1 MKKIQNTKYKILDT
15 ASTLRVLGIDP
26 GTATV
31 GWAVLDEMKGEVKAI
46 AFGHIATSPKN
57 TTAERLFEIAR
68 DLEQIMKKYKPDESA
83 VEDLFFFKN
92 VKTVMKVSQA
102 RGAILLTLEK
112 NCVNVFG
119 YTPLQV
125 KQALTGYG
133 RAEKKQVQAMVKE
146 ILKLKSIPKPDDT
159 ADAIAIALCHINSR
173 KMMNI
178 KK

>member
-1 MKKIQNTKYKILDT
+1 MKIENSPK
-15 ASTLRVLGIDP
+15 TLRVLGIDP

-31 GWAVLDEMKGEVKAI
+31 GWAILDETKGNVEAVAY
-46 AFGHIATSPKN
+46 GHISTSPKN
-57 TTAERLFEIAR
+57 STEERLFEVASN
-68 DLEQIMKKYKPDESA
+68 LEEIIKKYKPDESA

-112 NCVNVFG
+112 NCVSVSG

-133 RAEKKQVQAMVKE
+133 RADKKQMQIMVQK

-159 ADAIAIALCHINSR
+159 ADAIAIALCHLNSR
-173 KMMNI
+173 KMREINNGCI
-178 KK
+178 K